1 MKTPEFPSSYLAV
14 TNLMMEKI
22 MLPIFFYYYYFG
34 GAMVGGNFCTNLTNE
49 KPEPQ

>member
-22 MLPIFFYYYYFG
+22 ILPIFFIIIILG
-34 GAMVGGNFCTNLTNE
+34 GGVVGGNFCSNLTNE